1 VPFLFMTTNEL
12 ITTYISSFADTDR
25 RDLLTEFLNTIAD
38 DLDSAP
44 ASSKIAFHHAYPGGL
59 LQHISEVIYTM
70 ESLNN
75 GLANAGNCNLS
86 EDSMRTVAILHD
98 IHKARDIAGNPQ
110 YVQNVLKNGSVSEK
124 IPYKTNEHYF
134 NWAGYDLLND
144 IQTNIADSTTTR
156 GLAWFLT
163 NSAEIKNTGVKSL
176 ILIAAESPALMAS
189 LSESEVNAIRYH
201 GGAYETSKY
210 ELQGKEDEL
219 LILLHAA
226 DMLSSRNG

>member
-1 VPFLFMTTNEL
+1 MPFLFMNTNEL
-12 ITTYISSFADTDR
+12 ITTYVSSFADTDR
-25 RDLLTEFLNTIAD
+25 RDLLTEFLNVIAD

-44 ASSKIAFHHAYPGGL
+44 ASSKIAFHHAYAGGL

-124 IPYKTNEHYF
+124 IPYKTNVY
-134 NWAGYDLLND
+134 
-144 IQTNIADSTTTR
+144 SPCR
-156 GLAWFLT
+156 GRQA
-163 NSAEIKNTGVKSL
+163 
-176 ILIAAESPALMAS
+176 
-189 LSESEVNAIRYH
+189 H
-201 GGAYETSKY
+201 G
-210 ELQGKEDEL
+210 
-219 LILLHAA
+219 
-226 DMLSSRNG
+226 